1 MITEERVWARKCI
14 RGGFGCLAL
23 ILAGLLGWWMGML
36 FWGWV
41 TG

>member
-1 MITEERVWARKCI
+1 MTDREWARMCI

-23 ILAGLLGWWMGML
+23 ILAVLFGWWMGML
-36 FWGWV
+36 FWNWV